1 MIEDIDIRQFAGF
14 FSDTEFERLMQKR
27 IYKVLLICSAYD
39 AFLLE
44 EDGRIEEQIFNEY
57 VSLNLRYPPQI
68 IHVKTA
74 DKAFEVLENENI
86 DLVITM
92 LSVGGM
98 DPFEMAKVVKKK
110 YEEIPIVVL
119 TPFSREVSLRMSR
132 EDTSAIDYVFCWLG
146 NADIL
151 LAIIKLIEDVMN
163 VEHDVAEVGVQC
175 ILLVE
180 DSVRFYSSYLPLIYR
195 IVFTQSKKFMDEGL
209 NEHQKMMRMRG
220 RPKIL
225 LANNYEEAMEIY
237 LKYKDNLLGIISDVS
252 YERKGK
258 KDQEAGIKL
267 AKFVKQENPYMP
279 FLLQSSNKDLKS
291 IAADLRVGFLYKYSK
306 TLLQELKSFLKKYL
320 AFGDFIF
327 IDPDTGEEVE
337 RVSDLKSLQEKL
349 FQIPDK
355 SLLYHFK
362 RDHISKWL
370 NARGLFSIAE
380 VIKNLKVEDFESLEA
395 SKKFIYETIAN
406 FRFNKGRGIIAKFY
420 RDKYD
425 KYLTFSRIGE
435 GSIGGKAR
443 GLAFL
448 NMLIKKHSVTAARFD
463 TILTIPTTVVL
474 CTDIF
479 DEFMEQ
485 NNLYPIGLSDRPDEE
500 ILAEFVKAELP
511 EYLIEDL
518 RKFISVIKKPIAI
531 RSSSVLE
538 DSHYQP
544 FAGIYSTYMISND
557 GNDAV
562 TLHQLCDA
570 IKCVY
575 ASVFYRSSKAYMEA
589 TMNVIDEEH
598 MGIVLQEV
606 VGQRHEDVFYPTF
619 SGVARSINFY
629 PIPPEKSED
638 GIVNVAMGLGKQ
650 IVEGEI
656 SLRFSPSFPKKIL
669 QLSSPQMA
677 IKQTQ
682 KYFYA
687 LDLNANSF
695 EPSVNDGINLKKL
708 GLKEAEKY
716 GTLRWVGSVY
726 DPQNNVIRDGLMYN
740 GIRLVTFANIL
751 KYDAYPLAQI
761 LKRVL
766 EVGQSEMNQPVEVE
780 FAVDLETPP
789 GKPTVFYLLQVR
801 PIVDS
806 DETIT
811 ENLESIPVENTLIY
825 SRSALGNGI
834 IKDVRDVVYVK
845 PETFNPANNVDIVP
859 ILEMINIKLNEEG
872 RQYLLIGP
880 GRWGSQDPWL
890 GIPVKW
896 PQISGARVIV
906 ENVVENYN
914 VDPSQGTHFFQNLT
928 SLRVGYF
935 HVNSI
940 KGDDYLDLEFLNS
953 TPAIYEDEFV
963 RHVRFKEPSVIKID
977 GKNSLGVVLLPGY
990 KPDIKSEE
998 IDLEEGIE

>member
-1 MIEDIDIRQFAGF
+1 MLEDIDLRQFSGF
-14 FSDTEFERLMQKR
+14 FSDTEFDRLMQKR

-74 DKAFEVLENENI
+74 DKAFEVLENDNI

-98 DPFEMAKVVKKK
+98 DPFMMAKKVKKS
-110 YEEIPIVVL
+110 YEETPIVVL
-119 TPFSREVSLRMSR
+119 TPFSREVSIRLSR
-132 EDTSAIDYVFCWLG
+132 EDTSAIDYIFCWLG

-151 LAIIKLIEDVMN
+151 LAIIKLIEDAMN
-163 VEHDVAEVGVQC
+163 VEHDVEEVGVQC

-225 LANNYEEAMEIY
+225 LANSYEEAMDLY
-237 LKYKDNLLGIISDVS
+237 QKYKDNLLGIISDVS
-252 YERKGK
+252 YEREGK

-267 AKFVKQENPYMP
+267 AKFVKKENPYMP
-279 FLLQSSNKDLKS
+279 FLLQSSNKSLKRYVTKK
-291 IAADLRVGFLYKYSK
+291 LRVGFLYKNSNS
-306 TLLQELKSFLKKYL
+306 LLLELKAFLNKYL
-320 AFGDFIF
+320 GFGDFIF
-327 IDPDTGEEVE
+327 IDPDTGKEVE

-349 FQIPDK
+349 FDIPDK
-355 SLLYHFK
+355 SLMYHFE
-362 RDHISKWL
+362 RDHVSKWL
-370 NARGLFSIAE
+370 NARGLFSIA
-380 VIKNLKVEDFESLEA
+380 V
-395 SKKFIYETIAN
+395 
-406 FRFNKGRGIIAKFY
+406 
-420 RDKYD
+420 
-425 KYLTFSRIGE
+425 TFSRIGD

-448 NMLIKKHSVTAARFD
+448 NMLIKKHSVTASRFD

-474 CTDIF
+474 STDIF
-479 DEFMEQ
+479 DEFMDI
-485 NNLYPIGLSDRPDEE
+485 NDLYPIGLSDRSDEE
-500 ILAEFVKAELP
+500 ILEVFVKADMP
-511 EYLIEDL
+511 ERIKGDL
-518 RKFISVIKKPIAI
+518 EKFISVIKKPIAI

-544 FAGIYSTYMISND
+544 FAGIYSTYMIARDEDVS
-557 GNDAV
+557 V
-562 TLHQLCDA
+562 TLTQLCDA

-575 ASVFYRSSKAYMEA
+575 ASVFYRSSKSYMEA

-606 VGQRHEDVFYPTF
+606 VGQQHDDIFYPTF

-629 PIPPEKSED
+629 PIPPEKTED
-638 GIVNVAMGLGKQ
+638 GIVNVALGLGKQ
-650 IVEGEI
+650 IVEGEA
-656 SLRFSPSFPKKIL
+656 SLRFSPSYPKKIL

-677 IKQTQ
+677 IRETQ
-682 KYFYA
+682 KHFYA

-695 EPSVNDGINLKKL
+695 VPSVNDAINLKKVAL
-708 GLKEAEKY
+708 NVAEKY
-716 GTLRWVGSVY
+716 GTLKWVGSVF
-726 DPQNNVIRDGLMYN
+726 DPQNNIIREGLMHK

-751 KYDAYPLAQI
+751 KYDAYPLAKI
-761 LKRVL
+761 IKRVL
-766 EVGQSEMNQPVEVE
+766 EVGQAEMNQPVEVE

-789 GKPTVFYLLQVR
+789 NKPTIFYLLQIR

-806 DETIT
+806 KETIS
-811 ENLESIPVENTLIY
+811 ENLEKIPLEKTLIY
-825 SRSALGNGI
+825 STSALGNGI
-834 IKDVRDVVYVK
+834 IKDVYDVVYVK
-845 PETFNPANNVDIVP
+845 PESFNPANNTDLVP
-859 ILEMINIKLNEEG
+859 VLEEININLTEEN
-872 RQYLLIGP
+872 RHYILIGP

-896 PQISGARVIV
+896 PQISSAIVIV
-906 ENVVENYN
+906 ENVVENYH

-935 HVNSI
+935 HVNAL
-940 KGDDYLDLEFLNS
+940 KGNDHWDIDLLNS
-953 TPAIYEDEFV
+953 QPAVFEDEHI
-963 RHVRFKEPSVIKID
+963 RHVRFEEPAVVKID
-977 GKNSLGVVLLPGY
+977 GKNSIGVVLLPGLQERE
-990 KPDIKSEE
+990 KDDEMEIEE
-998 IDLEEGIE
+998 NF